1 MHHIPTVALFVSA
14 EQCRR
19 AYLMEGVIEHCGLDY
34 DFDSEDQRDYDP
46 EWLLRDNDTAPATVA
61 ASEELQ
67 RAFTFESEA
76 SRGGKTSRES

>member
-1 MHHIPTVALFVSA
+1 M
-14 EQCRR
+14 
-19 AYLMEGVIEHCGLDY
+19 DY

-46 EWLLRDNDTAPATVA
+46 EWLLRDNDTATAAVA
-61 ASEELQ
+61 VSEELQ